1 MLPDK
6 MSYADGAMP
15 RTPRDVTES
24 ELAVLRILWNDGPTS
39 VRAIAGALGG
49 RGAPAQAA
57 TAQKLLERL
66 EDKGWVTRD
75 RSGPVQLFLATA
87 DRDDLIGR
95 RLRGIAEELCEGSM
109 TPLLSHLVHNERLSA
124 ADRKALRDLIDRLD
138 ESPRR
143 RR

>member
-1 MLPDK
+1 
-6 MSYADGAMP
+6 MP
-15 RTPRDVTES
+15 RTPRDVTEA
-24 ELAVLRILWNDGPTS
+24 ELAVLRVLWTEGPRS
-39 VRAIAGALGG
+39 VRALAATIGS

-57 TAQKLLERL
+57 TVQKLLERL
-66 EDKGWVTRD
+66 EDKGWVGRD

-109 TPLLSHLVHNERLSA
+109 TPLLSHLVYNERLSA

-143 RR
+143 KR